1 MAKERPTIE
10 RNGQLF
16 MYDDDRFPL
25 NPGEKPVLRSI
36 RFRTLGC
43 WPLTAAVEST
53 ATTLE
58 EVVAETLGARTSERS
73 GRLIDH
79 DQVGAMEKKKQEGY
93 F

>member
-1 MAKERPTIE
+1 
-10 RNGQLF
+10 

-25 NPGEKPVLRSI
+25 KPGEKPVMRSV

-43 WPLTAAVEST
+43 WPLTAGVEST